1 MTSGMLAAT
10 TYTGATGEHVRC
22 SAELDHGCGVCRR
35 SDIRKYIYKWT
46 ISQLFQQPPYNYDVF
61 IKSRDR
67 AWRKQGHRC
76 IAAGRLG
83 TSGKLLT
90 TGGRN
95 WLTAGGGK
103 RLTAEGIKCDNK

>member
-1 MTSGMLAAT
+1 MLDVALSRN
-10 TYTGATGEHVRC
+10 TGVGSV
-22 SAELDHGCGVCRR
+22 GVGI
-35 SDIRKYIYKWT
+35 SVNIYKWA
-46 ISQLFQQPPYNYDVF
+46 ISQLFQQPPYNYDVFVF

-83 TSGKLLT
+83 TGGKLLT